1 MLVGLLGILKAGGA
15 YVPLDPAYPKERIV
29 YMISDAR
36 LAILVTQQHL
46 LNHFANM
53 DRVLVCLDS
62 MQDIIDHESGSNLHS
77 TVCPDNLAYVIYTS
91 GSTGRP
97 KGVMIR
103 HRGLVNYLVWCIHAY
118 SVADGQGAPVH
129 SSISFDLTIT
139 GLFAPLLAGRQ
150 VYLIPDDIDIGGLGK
165 ALLRERNFS
174 LVKITPSH
182 LQLLSQQLA
191 PQEVAGRT
199 RFFVIG
205 GENLLGETLAF
216 WQRYSPDTALINE
229 YGPTETVVG
238 CCVYKA
244 AKSESRTG
252 PVPIGR
258 PIANVQLYILDKS
271 RQPVPVGIVGELY
284 IGGAGVARGYLNRP
298 QLTAEKFVPNPFSAV
313 PGERLY
319 RTGDLARYLTD
330 GNIECLGRID
340 DQVKIR
346 GFRIELGEIET
357 VLKLHPSVREA
368 VVVAREDAP
377 GDRRLVAY
385 VAPASASAPASEL
398 REYLKTRLPAYMLPS
413 AFAFVDTFPLTP
425 NGKLDGKALPA
436 PEGRSQEPDGSYVA
450 PRTPTEEVLAHILC
464 EVLNL
469 KQVGIHDNFFELGG
483 HSLLATQVISRARYA
498 FDVEL
503 SLSSLFQSPTVE
515 RMGVLVAM
523 RSADRTK
530 LDKRAE
536 LWMKAA
542 DTPPNPIGPAP
553 RSDADSHDKGA
564 D

>member
-1 MLVGLLGILKAGGA
+1 
-15 YVPLDPAYPKERIV
+15 
-29 YMISDAR
+29 
-36 LAILVTQQHL
+36 
-46 LNHFANM
+46 
-53 DRVLVCLDS
+53 LDS
-62 MQDIIDHESGSNLHS
+62 HRKIIDQESASNVNS
-77 TVCPDNLAYVIYTS
+77 AVNPDNLAYVIYTS
-91 GSTGRP
+91 GSTGWP
-97 KGVMIR
+97 KGAMII
-103 HRGLVNYLVWCIHAY
+103 HRGLVNYLVWCIQGY

-150 VYLIPDDIDIGGLGK
+150 VYLIPDDADIGGLGK
-165 ALLRERNFS
+165 ILLRERNFS

-191 PQEVAGRT
+191 PQEIAGRT
-199 RFFVIG
+199 RFFIIG
-205 GENLLGETLAF
+205 GENLLRESLAF
-216 WQRYSPDTALINE
+216 WQRYSPETVLINE

-238 CCVYKA
+238 CCVYKM
-244 AKSESRTG
+244 AKGESRTG

-258 PIANVQLYILDKS
+258 PIANVQLYIMDKFE
-271 RQPVPVGIVGELY
+271 QPVPIGVVGELY

-298 QLTAEKFVPNPFSAV
+298 QLTAEKFVPNPFSVV

-385 VAPASASAPASEL
+385 VAPASASAPAGEL
-398 REYLKTRLPAYMLPS
+398 REYLKARLPAYMLPS
-413 AFAFVDTFPLTP
+413 AFVLIDTFPLTP
-425 NGKLDGKALPA
+425 NGKLDRKALPA
-436 PEGRSQEPDGSYVA
+436 PEGFSHEPDESYVA
-450 PRTPTEEVLAHILC
+450 PRTPTEEVLARVWC

-483 HSLLATQVISRARYA
+483 HSLLATQVVSRTRDA
-498 FDVEL
+498 FGTDIGLRAFFEAPSIACLASIVDGFLVESGNLDEVAKIIAEIENL
-503 SLSSLFQSPTVE
+503 SEEQVD
-515 RMGVLVAM
+515 VLVQ
-523 RSADRTK
+523 RNR
-530 LDKRAE
+530 
-536 LWMKAA
+536 
-542 DTPPNPIGPAP
+542 
-553 RSDADSHDKGA
+553 H
-564 D
+564 